1 MLSFLGWFILRIYI
15 LLFLLFYI
23 QITYNMVKFLGF
35 AISLFLIVIIFLR
48 IPQENVGLASFATKS
63 NLLGSPSSA
72 QRSLN
77 ILTGFG
83 ILIYL
88 LVAAILDAGIWH
100 Q

>member
-77 ILTGFG
+77 ILTAAG

-88 LVAAILDAGIWH
+88 LVAAILDVWY
-100 Q
+100 

>member
-1 MLSFLGWFILRIYI
+1 MLK
-15 LLFLLFYI
+15 LFA
-23 QITYNMVKFLGF
+23 F

-63 NLLGSPSSA
+63 ELLGSPSSA

-83 ILIYL
+83 IFIYFGIAIQMNL
-88 LVAAILDAGIWH
+88 LNH
-100 Q
+100 